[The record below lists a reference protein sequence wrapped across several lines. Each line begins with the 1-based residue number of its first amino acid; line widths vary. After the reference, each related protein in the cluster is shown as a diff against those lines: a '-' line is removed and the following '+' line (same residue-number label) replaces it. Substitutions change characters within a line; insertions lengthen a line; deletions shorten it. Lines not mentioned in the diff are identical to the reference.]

1 MEPLSLF
8 KCLAEETRL
17 KAVLLIHAHDELCVC
32 ELTAGLNISQPKVS
46 RHLAQLRDCGVLT
59 TRREGQWV
67 YYAINTALPSWAR
80 TVIATT
86 ATDNMALTNN
96 CCERLT
102 KMGDR
107 PQRSRNL
114 CGELA

>member
-17 KAVLLIHAHDELCVC
+17 KAVLLIHAQDELCVC
-32 ELTAGLNISQPKVS
+32 ELTAALNISQPKVS

-59 TRREGQWV
+59 SRREGQWM
-67 YYAINTALPSWAR
+67 YYAINSALPDWAR
-80 TVIATT
+80 TIIATT
-86 ATDNMALTNN
+86 AADNMALTYN
-96 CCERLT
+96 CCDRLK

-114 CGELA
+114 CGEPA

>member
-17 KAVLLIHAHDELCVC
+17 KAVLLIHAQDELCVC
-32 ELTAGLNISQPKVS
+32 ELTAALNISQPKVS

-59 TRREGQWV
+59 TRREGQWMH
-67 YYAINTALPSWAR
+67 YAINNALPDWAR

-86 ATDNMALTNN
+86 ARDNIAFTYS
-96 CCERLT
+96 CCERLSE
-102 KMGDR
+102 MGDR

-114 CGELA
+114 CGEPA

>member
-17 KAVLLIHAHDELCVC
+17 KAVLLIHAQDELCVC
-32 ELTAGLNISQPKVS
+32 ELTAALNISQPKVS
-46 RHLAQLRDCGVLT
+46 RHLAQLRACGVLT
-59 TRREGQWV
+59 TRREGQWM
-67 YYAINTALPSWAR
+67 YYAINTALPDWAR
-80 TVIATT
+80 TIIAAT
-86 ATDNMALTNN
+86 ATDNSALTSN

-107 PQRSRNL
+107 PQRSRDL
-114 CGELA
+114 CGEPA